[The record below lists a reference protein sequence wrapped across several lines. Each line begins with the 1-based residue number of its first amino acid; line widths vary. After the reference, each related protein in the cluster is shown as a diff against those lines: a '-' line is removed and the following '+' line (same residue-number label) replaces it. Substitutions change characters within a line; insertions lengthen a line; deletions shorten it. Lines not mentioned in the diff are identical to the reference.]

1 VNPGADERLAADC
14 CELLGC
20 VSGSIAVRAPGGGRL
35 AAALV
40 ARLGTPAGR
49 PAGAIVVFV
58 GAPAEPA
65 GRQALLARLR
75 AELSPAAPLVLVD
88 HTQPRRWWARAL
100 AALRLAAGCLPPARA
115 RYPAARELVAL
126 GFTVE
131 CLRLARGERLQLVRA
146 RR

>member
-1 VNPGADERLAADC
+1 MTYLGPKPCPGRIHITKPKQVSTAAKY
-14 CELLGC
+14 
-20 VSGSIAVRAPGGGRL
+20 R
-35 AAALV
+35 LV

-65 GRQALLARLR
+65 GRQALLAGLR

-88 HTQPRRWWARAL
+88 HNQPRRWCARAL
-100 AALRLAAGCLPPARA
+100 AALRLAAGGLPPARA